1 LKDSSA
7 FYTKITRAKM
17 ATYIKEE
24 RNILEEKE
32 VTTEN
37 YRGQYKRDKGKG
49 RK

>member
-1 LKDSSA
+1 MA
-7 FYTKITRAKM
+7 WEKM
-17 ATYIKEE
+17 ATDVKGD

-37 YRGQYKRDKGKG
+37 YRGKYKRDKGKE